1 MYFSIEKVKKSL
13 TSYYLLR
20 WMKFSRKQLSI
31 LLTLILCLLLVS
43 PLTASSNSSS
53 LKRRFANDPA
63 NKKECQPID
72 KSFRRDDFG
81 QVYQEFTP
89 SSSVSFP
96 TVNSF
101 NFSDSGDFCFENA
114 VQEQLHRTF
123 STSDRPEH
131 SHENER
137 TYNDST
143 QQHESVSYPNQE
155 SNSQQ
160 LNYSTFKSEEL
171 FLNTSLMIYFLI

>member
-31 LLTLILCLLLVS
+31 LLLVS

-63 NKKECQPID
+63 NKKEYQPID

-81 QVYQEFTP
+81 QVNQEFTP

-137 TYNDST
+137 TYNNST